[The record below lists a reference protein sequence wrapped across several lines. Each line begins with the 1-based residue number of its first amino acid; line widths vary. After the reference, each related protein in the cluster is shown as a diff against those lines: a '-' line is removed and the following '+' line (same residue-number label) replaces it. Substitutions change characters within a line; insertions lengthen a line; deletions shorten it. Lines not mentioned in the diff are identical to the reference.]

1 MGISVCNTPPK
12 AKSEETLKNKELKK
26 QMKKDQKYFE
36 KNKKN

>member
-12 AKSEETLKNKELKK
+12 VNSEEALKNKELKK

>member
-12 AKSEETLKNKELKK
+12 ANSEEALKNKELKK
-26 QMKKDQKYFE
+26 QIKKDQKYFE